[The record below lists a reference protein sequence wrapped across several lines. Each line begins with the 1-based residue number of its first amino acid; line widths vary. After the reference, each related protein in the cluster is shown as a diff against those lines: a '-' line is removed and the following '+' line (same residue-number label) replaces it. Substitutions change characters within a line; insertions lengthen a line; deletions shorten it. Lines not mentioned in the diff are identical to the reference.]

1 MANTYELISSY
12 TVGPSGIAAVQFT
25 SIPGTYTDLYLTVS
39 GRLNDAINSAVI
51 TFNGSTSGYASQL
64 LYPDGSSTGS
74 SNGGSTGIAMYVD
87 PSSYT
92 ANTFSN
98 TTVYIPNYAGSTH
111 KVTSM
116 ESTAESNGN
125 AAMWISAG
133 LWANT
138 AAITSITITASSS
151 LNFVQYSTATLHGI
165 KNS

>member
-1 MANTYELISSY
+1 MANTYELISNY
-12 TVGPSGIAAVQFT
+12 TVGPSGIAAISFT
-25 SIPGTYTDLYLTVS
+25 SIPQTYTDLQLSVS
-39 GRLNDAINSAVI
+39 GRLNDAINSAVM

-64 LYPDGSSTGS
+64 VYPDGSSTGS

-92 ANTFSN
+92 ASTFSN
-98 TTVYIPNYAGSTH
+98 TTIYIPNYAGSTH

-116 ESTAESNGN
+116 ESTAENNGN
-125 AAMWISAG
+125 SAMWLSAG

-138 AAITSITITASSS
+138 SAITSITITASSS
-151 LNFVQYSTATLHGI
+151 LNFVQYSTAYLYGI